1 MIINLKSILIN
12 YNNKISY
19 NLFIIIKKMDKE
31 KNLFKD
37 LKMKLIKEKLKEYF
51 SLNIILN
58 LISIFNSY

>member
-1 MIINLKSILIN
+1 
-12 YNNKISY
+12 
-19 NLFIIIKKMDKE
+19 MDKE

-51 SLNIILN
+51 SLNYILN

>member
-51 SLNIILN
+51 SLNYILN

>member
-1 MIINLKSILIN
+1 
-12 YNNKISY
+12 
-19 NLFIIIKKMDKE
+19 MDKE

-58 LISIFNSY
+58 LIFIFNSY